1 LIFLEDEEKVKRKE
15 AKRERKKAKLETF
28 EWLEKH
34 AETRDGGC
42 PVPAI
47 LEQRGVL
54 YKTANKSSD
63 GVFQP
68 GTKLSLR
75 YSSHVYHLK

>member
-1 LIFLEDEEKVKRKE
+1 MRKE
-15 AKRERKKAKLETF
+15 AKRVRKKAKYETF

-34 AETRDGGC
+34 AAARDGGC

-47 LEQRGVL
+47 LEKRGVL
-54 YKTANKSSD
+54 YRTANNSSN
-63 GVFQP
+63 GVYKP

-75 YSSHVYHLK
+75 YSSLIYVLK